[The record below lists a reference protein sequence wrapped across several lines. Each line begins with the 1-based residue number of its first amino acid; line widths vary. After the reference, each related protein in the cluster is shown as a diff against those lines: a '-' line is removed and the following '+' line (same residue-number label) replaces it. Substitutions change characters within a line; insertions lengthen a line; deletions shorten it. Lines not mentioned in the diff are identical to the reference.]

1 MDRGRRAAERFFT
14 GGRFVWDDS
23 SLGRQLMSAGS
34 FICLIRI
41 YMINSAHID
50 RKSAVDAR
58 GYFMLDPDNS
68 RTRGVSKATIKSVS
82 LCLSLS
88 FLVSFLPAQI
98 SWSGENIAADAM
110 KVAAAV
116 PRPVYSA
123 RGDIEEAA
131 EATISSVRGMM
142 ALMRQAQAL
151 SAMLPPKEPTQVPAV
166 ANAPAPA
173 PKSEPE
179 AAMLVAARTPN
190 FPLPAAKKTETKA
203 AAKTAQEPAGTK
215 SKVSLPDSEKLIWPV
230 DGYIYSAFNATRGRR
245 KHGAI
250 DIVTKKGVPIAAA
263 ADGIVSVASNGGKE
277 FSGYGKIVILDHG
290 KGLYTL
296 YAHCDKLLVKM
307 GQRVKSGEYI
317 ATVGRT
323 GRATTD
329 HCHFEVRLAGKKY
342 DPLTYLPSRPEMV
355 KATNYHAP
363 GRKKK

>member
-1 MDRGRRAAERFFT
+1 
-14 GGRFVWDDS
+14 
-23 SLGRQLMSAGS
+23 
-34 FICLIRI
+34 
-41 YMINSAHID
+41 MI
-50 RKSAVDAR
+50 
-58 GYFMLDPDNS
+58 DPDNS
-68 RTRGVSKATIKSVS
+68 RTRGVPKTTIKSVS
-82 LCLSLS
+82 VCLSLS
-88 FLVSFLPAQI
+88 LLISFLPAQI
-98 SWSGENIAADAM
+98 SWSGENVASDAM
-110 KVAAAV
+110 KIAAAV
-116 PRPVYSA
+116 PRPAYSA
-123 RGDIEEAA
+123 RGDIEEVA

-151 SAMLPPKEPTQVPAV
+151 SAMLPPKEPAPLPAV
-166 ANAPAPA
+166 A

-190 FPLPAAKKTETKA
+190 FPQPAAKKTETKT

-215 SKVSLPDSEKLIWPV
+215 SKASLPDSKKLIWPV